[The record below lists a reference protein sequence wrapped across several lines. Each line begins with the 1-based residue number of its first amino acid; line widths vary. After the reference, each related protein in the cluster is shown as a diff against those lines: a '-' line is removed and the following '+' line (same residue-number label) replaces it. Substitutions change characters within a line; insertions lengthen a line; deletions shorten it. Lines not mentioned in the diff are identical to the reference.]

1 MIPTTTGITANQA
14 PIIRGNFGLAGIG
27 PVAAEELEGERI
39 AVTGHRDGAGFDRAV
54 ADLLAELGVASELA
68 AAAPGPALYA
78 AVATNDVIALTTAP
92 DALPA
97 GVIARKLDPRR
108 TLRFELLWRD
118 ETPSPALA
126 EFVTLAAANAQ
137 VPQSSRSLA
146 AVA

>member
-1 MIPTTTGITANQA
+1 MPRSRSVPKPPSCSLSSVWLRSWQL
-14 PIIRGNFGLAGIG
+14 PRRG
-27 PVAAEELEGERI
+27 PRY
-39 AVTGHRDGAGFDRAV
+39 TPQ
-54 ADLLAELGVASELA
+54 S
-68 AAAPGPALYA
+68 P
-78 AVATNDVIALTTAP
+78 TNDVIALTTAP